1 MGLGSWL
8 TKKMLDGVK
17 SLTGLDI
24 PNVEPQPQPKKPKK
38 ETQHY
43 GKEKGK

>member
-8 TKKMLDGVK
+8 TKHILGEVK

-24 PNVEPQPQPKKPKK
+24 PNVEPDPQPKPPKK
-38 ETQHY
+38 K
-43 GKEKGK
+43 KEKKP